1 MKYYTLGEAAKATG
15 VSKTTLFKALKSG
28 KISYVNKTSSGYEI
42 DPSELHRVFP
52 LTTSKSLPNN
62 NGKNDKEQSATA
74 TDVKGNDFR
83 HAEIELLKEVMQ
95 RERESFERERER
107 IQRENENIASILKN
121 QISDLQKDRDQWR
134 QQAQQVTYL
143 LEDKRGKKEA
153 DVNVSWLKR
162 IFRREE

>member
-1 MKYYTLGEAAKATG
+1 MKHYTLGEAAKATG

-52 LTTSKSLPNN
+52 LITSKSLPDNN
-62 NGKNDKEQSATA
+62 EKNGKEQSGTV
-74 TDVKGNDFR
+74 DNIKGNSSSQ
-83 HAEIELLKEVMQ
+83 AEIDLLKQVLEHERKNFERD
-95 RERESFERERER
+95 RERL
-107 IQRENENIASILKN
+107 QRDNENIANLLKN

-143 LEDKRGKKEA
+143 LEDKRDKKEA
-153 DVNVSWLKR
+153 LLNDSWFKR
-162 IFRREE
+162 IFKI